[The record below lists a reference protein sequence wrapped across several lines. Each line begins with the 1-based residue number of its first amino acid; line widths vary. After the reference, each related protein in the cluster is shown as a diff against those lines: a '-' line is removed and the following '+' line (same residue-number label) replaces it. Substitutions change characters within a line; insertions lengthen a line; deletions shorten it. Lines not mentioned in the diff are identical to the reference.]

1 MSNKIITISREY
13 GSGGRDIGR
22 MAAEKLG
29 IPCYDQEL
37 IEKIAEES
45 GYTKDYINER
55 SEAMPYSS
63 WIGNVLSIGNGG
75 GYDPSEIL
83 WAAQCKVI
91 RDLAENGPCVIVGR
105 CADQVLDGSADLLK
119 IFVYA
124 PLEERC
130 KRAVVSYGEAETNIE
145 KRVLDMDKRRKAY
158 YQMYTDAEWGVASNY
173 DICMNS
179 GAFGLEKC
187 ADAIA
192 ELYK

>member
-22 MAAEKLG
+22 AVAEKLG
-29 IPCYDQEL
+29 IPCYDQEV
-37 IEKIAEES
+37 IERIAEES

-63 WIGNVLSIGNGG
+63 WIGNVLSIGSGG

-83 WAAQCKVI
+83 WTAQCKVL
-91 RDLAENGPCVIVGR
+91 RDLAEKGSCVIVGR
-105 CADQVLDGSADLLK
+105 CADQVLEDCAALLK

-124 PLEERC
+124 PIEDRC
-130 KRAVVSYGEAETNIE
+130 KRAVESYGEAQEGIE
-145 KRVLDMDKRRKAY
+145 KRVRDMDKRRKAY
-158 YQMYTDAEWGVASNY
+158 YQMYTDAEWGVADNF
-173 DICMNS
+173 DICINS
-179 GAFGLEKC
+179 SAFGLEKC

>member
-22 MAAEKLG
+22 MVAEKLG
-29 IPCYDQEL
+29 LPCYDQEL

-45 GYTKDYINER
+45 GYTKEYINER

-63 WIGNVLSIGNGG
+63 WIGNVLSFGSAG

-83 WAAQCKVI
+83 WSAQCKVLQE
-91 RDLAENGPCVIVGR
+91 LAEKGPCVIVGR
-105 CADQVLDGSADLLK
+105 CADQVLEDRADLLK

-124 PLEERC
+124 PIKDRCER
-130 KRAVVSYGEAETNIE
+130 AIESYGEAEENIE
-145 KRVLDMDKRRKAY
+145 KRVSDMDKRRKAY
-158 YQMYTDAEWGVASNY
+158 YQMYTDAEWGVAVNY

-179 GAFGLEKC
+179 SAFGLEKC